1 MNEWFELATSP
12 SVVRRASTYAV
23 IVGTILITINH
34 GDRILSGNLTGFRI
48 LQMGLTVMVPYCV
61 STLSS
66 VQALRQM
73 RRTLARMEES
83 RPQAAPA
90 PK

>member
-1 MNEWFELATSP
+1 MHEWFELATSP
-12 SVVRRASTYAV
+12 SVVRRAATYAV
-23 IVGTILITINH
+23 VVGTILVTINH
-34 GDRILSGNLTGFRI
+34 GDRILAGTVSGFRF

-73 RRTLARMEES
+73 RRTLAERERV
-83 RPQAAPA
+83 RPECAGAR
-90 PK
+90 